1 MYSRWRPRL
10 YSSSSLSDSPQASL
24 DVMDHNNI
32 DIPCALHLFQSCCHE
47 AERAANVAVALEQLR
62 EALPES
68 FHGHLIA
75 LAGGIW
81 DSSRRLR
88 DLANNSQSHT
98 ERVPLVLDYLNI
110 ILPCLCR
117 TLNDIMGYYEDIS
130 LTREMRWR
138 KMYNKMTQEA
148 GGVPLPQRFVLY
160 NNFLVMLGYLLNR
173 SPCFDPNIL
182 ETLRGHLVEL
192 REKRGILPLPKQV
205 GSVSLADVVTSWP
218 TLTDPNAHWAEQIFS
233 LPLASRTE
241 LKHIRP
247 SKACG
252 PFFRRDQLAIPPEP
266 KVLFRRPFDSD
277 RTSVVAYLNPI
288 DQAPYLLIRSL
299 QGEVAWFSSHGVH
312 ELCIGREGSALQLKR
327 WSRSEQCSKLWAA
340 FYFITWEEM
349 VLFYCTFVALKAR
362 NRLTVQINPTE
373 FQLQREKRLFQAQIV
388 DDGYKHSLV
397 VYEDQQTHG
406 VRLHAAVWDGELKQ
420 CPVWTTFVTAQAQ
433 SSTWISRRSKHRVWL
448 RNIQLYVFCKNYRQE
463 VQRQNKSNA
472 FEIYF
477 VTEQGASKF
486 LEVFTAM
493 EVAGGS
499 SDTPETTTVPLGK

>member
-1 MYSRWRPRL
+1 
-10 YSSSSLSDSPQASL
+10 
-24 DVMDHNNI
+24 MDHTNLG
-32 DIPCALHLFQSCCHE
+32 IPCEIQLFQSCCHE
-47 AERAANVAVALEQLR
+47 ADRAAIVAVALDQLR

-75 LAGGIW
+75 LAGGIR

-88 DLANNSQSHT
+88 DLASHSQSHT
-98 ERVPLVLDYLNI
+98 ERVPLVLNYLNI

-117 TLNDIMGYYEDIS
+117 TLNDIISYYEDRT
-130 LTREMRWR
+130 LTREIRWR
-138 KMYNKMTQEA
+138 KMYNKMTEEA

-160 NNFLVMLGYLLNR
+160 NDFLVILGYLLNR
-173 SPCFDPNIL
+173 SPSFDPNTL
-182 ETLRGHLVEL
+182 ETLRGHIVEL
-192 REKRGILPLPKQV
+192 REKLGIPPSPQQV
-205 GSVSLADVVTSWP
+205 GSVSPADMVSSSA
-218 TLTDPNAHWAEQIFS
+218 TLTDPVCIGLQSDSPAWMLTTQDQNAHWAEQIFS
-233 LPLASRTE
+233 LPLASRTV
-241 LKHIRP
+241 LKHVNP

-266 KVLFRRPFDSD
+266 KVLFRRPFDNEK
-277 RTSVVAYLNPI
+277 TSVVAYLNPI

-299 QGEVAWFSSHGVH
+299 QGEVAWFSLYGVH

-340 FYFITWEEM
+340 LYFITWEEM

-362 NRLTVQINPTE
+362 NRLTVQIHPTE

-420 CPVWTTFVTAQAQ
+420 CPVWTAFVTAQSQ
-433 SSTWISRRSKHRVWL
+433 FSTWISRRSKHRVWL

-486 LEVFTAM
+486 KEVFSAM
-493 EVAGGS
+493 EVSRGS
-499 SDTPETTTVPLGK
+499 SGTPETRTGPSGE